1 MADVAAED
9 LLWSVGYT
17 SSQSF
22 CLQGAD
28 RKAMM
33 GCPAASLRTS
43 KTGVQGQPDP
53 HTASYLRE
61 MGKVKKIDESLG
73 SVYCG
78 INKGLGL
85 WGPQDPLVLSRS
97 LKSQT

>member
-28 RKAMM
+28 RKAMT
-33 GCPAASLRTS
+33 GCPAASLRT
-43 KTGVQGQPDP
+43 VQDR
-53 HTASYLRE
+53 S
-61 MGKVKKIDESLG
+61 
-73 SVYCG
+73 
-78 INKGLGL
+78 
-85 WGPQDPLVLSRS
+85 SRPA
-97 LKSQT
+97 